1 MTDNFVIAV
10 ASGKGGTGKT
20 TIATNLA
27 RYAARSGQKVQYL
40 DCDVEEPNGHI
51 FLKPQIDRTQQ
62 VTVDT
67 PQVDLGKCTGC
78 GKCGEIC
85 RYSAIICIK
94 ENVLTFEQL
103 CHSCG
108 GCFRVCP
115 VDAIK
120 PKPINIGDIKL
131 GKAGTVRSPA
141 VSRANAGCLTSNG
154 DGSIDFVHGK
164 LRVGYVRTPSL
175 IKEVKKHI
183 KQDSLAIID
192 VPPGTSCPV
201 VEAVKGADFVLL
213 VTEPTPFG
221 LNDLKLAVDL
231 VREMN
236 LPFAVIINRY
246 DIGNDEVEKYCKAQN
261 IDICLK
267 LPDDRRIAEAY
278 SSGQMIVDVL
288 SEYRKE
294 LSELYE
300 YIKSVKA
307 GIDDKRRLRVRRKNN
322 S

>member
-1 MTDNFVIAV
+1 MKIAI

-27 RYAARSGQKVQYL
+27 CSIAQTGQAVQYL

-51 FLKPQIDRTQQ
+51 FLKPKIDLTQQ
-62 VTVDT
+62 VTIDV
-67 PQVDLGKCTGC
+67 PEVDLKKCTGC

-85 RYSAIICIK
+85 QYSAIICIK

-108 GCFRVCP
+108 GCMRVCP
-115 VDAIK
+115 AEAIK
-120 PKPINIGDIKL
+120 PKPLHIGDIEL
-131 GKAGTVRSPA
+131 GKAGNV
-141 VSRANAGCLTSNG
+141 
-154 DGSIDFVHGK
+154 DFISGK
-164 LRVGYVRTPSL
+164 LRIGNVRTPSL
-175 IKEVKKHI
+175 IKEVKKQI
-183 KQDSLAIID
+183 KQDCVAIID

-201 VEAVKGADFVLL
+201 VEAVRHADFVLL

-231 VREMN
+231 VRKMD
-236 LPFAVIINRY
+236 LPFAVVINRY
-246 DIGNDEVEKYCKAQN
+246 GIGNEEVDKYCGLEN
-261 IDICLK
+261 IDIVMK

-278 SSGQMIVDVL
+278 STGQMIVDVL
-288 SEYRKE
+288 SEYKKE
-294 LSELYE
+294 FSELYE
-300 YIKSVKA
+300 YIKVAKA
-307 GIDDKRRLRVRRKNN
+307 EIDDKRRLRVRKKNN

>member
-1 MTDNFVIAV
+1 MKIAI

-27 RYAARSGQKVQYL
+27 CYLAGLGKKVQYL

-51 FLKPQIDRTQQ
+51 FLKPRITTSGE
-62 VTVDT
+62 VTVAI
-67 PQVDLGKCTGC
+67 PQVNRDKCTAC

-85 RYSAIICIK
+85 QYSAIICIK
-94 ENVLTFEQL
+94 EHVLTFEQL

-108 GCFRVCP
+108 GCWRICP
-115 VDAIK
+115 ADAIEQK
-120 PKPINIGDIKL
+120 PLKIGDIEL
-131 GKAGTVRSPA
+131 GKAGDV
-141 VSRANAGCLTSNG
+141 
-154 DGSIDFVHGK
+154 DFVAGK
-164 LRVGYVRTPSL
+164 LRIGNVRTLSL

-183 KQDSLAIID
+183 KKDYLSIID

-201 VEAVKGADFVLL
+201 VQAVKGTDFVLL

-221 LNDLKLAVDL
+221 LNDLKLAVGL
-231 VREMN
+231 VRVLD

-246 DIGNDEVEKYCKAQN
+246 GIGDEEVEKYCEAEE
-261 IDICLK
+261 IDIVMK

-278 SSGQMIVDVL
+278 STGQMIIDVL
-288 SEYRKE
+288 SEYREKF
-294 LSELYE
+294 SELYE

-322 S
+322 P

>member
-1 MTDNFVIAV
+1 MPDDFIIAI

-27 RYAARSGQKVQYL
+27 HYASGLGKKVQYL

-51 FLKPQIDRTQQ
+51 FLKPKIEKTWK
-62 VTVDT
+62 VTVDV
-67 PQVDLGKCTGC
+67 PEVDLKKCTGC

-85 RYSAIICIK
+85 QYSAIICIK

-108 GCFRVCP
+108 GCMRVCP
-115 VDAIK
+115 TDAIK
-120 PKPINIGDIKL
+120 SRPLCIGDIEF
-131 GKAGTVRSPA
+131 GKAGDV
-141 VSRANAGCLTSNG
+141 
-154 DGSIDFVHGK
+154 DFVHGK
-164 LRVGYVRTPSL
+164 LCIGNVRTPSL

-183 KQDSLAIID
+183 KKEHLTIID

-231 VREMN
+231 VRKMN
-236 LPFAVIINRY
+236 LPFAVVINRY
-246 DIGNDEVEKYCKAQN
+246 GLGNDDVEKYCRAES

-288 SEYRKE
+288 NEYGKE
-294 LSELYE
+294 FSELYE
-300 YIKSVKA
+300 YTKSVKA
-307 GIDDKRRLRVRRKNN
+307 GIDDKRRLRVWRKNN

>member
-1 MTDNFVIAV
+1 MPGNFVIAI

-20 TIATNLA
+20 IIATNLA
-27 RYAARSGQKVQYL
+27 YYVGLLGQKVQYI

-51 FLKPQIDRTQQ
+51 FLKPKITHSQK
-62 VTVDT
+62 VNVDI
-67 PQVDLGKCTGC
+67 PKVDLEKCTGC

-85 RYSAIICIK
+85 QYSAIICLK

-108 GCFRVCP
+108 GCMRVCP

-120 PKPINIGDIKL
+120 PKPLNIGDIEL
-131 GKAGTVRSPA
+131 GKAGDV
-141 VSRANAGCLTSNG
+141 
-154 DGSIDFVHGK
+154 DFVHGK
-164 LRVGYVRTPSL
+164 LRIGHVRTPSL
-175 IKEVKKHI
+175 IKEVKKNI
-183 KQDSLAIID
+183 KEDCLAIID

-221 LNDLKLAVDL
+221 LNDLKLAVEL
-231 VREMN
+231 LREMN
-236 LPFAVIINRY
+236 LPFAIVINRY
-246 DIGNDEVEKYCKAQN
+246 GIGNDEVEKYCKVEN

-278 SSGQMIVDVL
+278 SSGKIIVDVL
-288 SEYRKE
+288 NEYKNQFSKIYQYLE
-294 LSELYE
+294 SA
-300 YIKSVKA
+300 KA
-307 GIDDKRRLRVRRKNN
+307 KLDEKRRLRFRRKNN